1 MYCMMWYVPWFIKK
15 GEIKMEMNIYLYII
29 LFVMGTVFG
38 SFYTLAVYRIPKNI
52 DIIKKHSYCPNCNH
66 KLGFFELIPIFS
78 YIFLGGKCKNCKQKI
93 RIRYLLLEVLSGISF
108 VVLGLSIKLNIYT
121 INIQTVILYVITIL
135 YFTAIVLISGIDK
148 EYRKIDKRLL
158 TYGIIVSL
166 IYMIYLYTVEITNI
180 YRYAIYLAIY
190 VILLCIDTFFLK
202 KKAKD
207 SYILDILIL
216 LTIILSI
223 TNIQVFA
230 MTTVMTIISILI
242 YMMIRKM
249 YLKKRGNIKPKLKEV
264 PIGFFIGASNIIV
277 IYGITIIRMLEQ

>member
-1 MYCMMWYVPWFIKK
+1 
-15 GEIKMEMNIYLYII
+15 MEMNIYLYII

-121 INIQTVILYVITIL
+121 INIQTVILYVIMIL

-277 IYGITIIRMLEQ
+277 IYGITIIRMLAQ

>member
-1 MYCMMWYVPWFIKK
+1 M
-15 GEIKMEMNIYLYII
+15 
-29 LFVMGTVFG
+29 
-38 SFYTLAVYRIPKNI
+38 
-52 DIIKKHSYCPNCNH
+52 
-66 KLGFFELIPIFS
+66 
-78 YIFLGGKCKNCKQKI
+78 
-93 RIRYLLLEVLSGISF
+93 
-108 VVLGLSIKLNIYT
+108 
-121 INIQTVILYVITIL
+121 

-277 IYGITIIRMLEQ
+277 IYGITIIRMLAQ